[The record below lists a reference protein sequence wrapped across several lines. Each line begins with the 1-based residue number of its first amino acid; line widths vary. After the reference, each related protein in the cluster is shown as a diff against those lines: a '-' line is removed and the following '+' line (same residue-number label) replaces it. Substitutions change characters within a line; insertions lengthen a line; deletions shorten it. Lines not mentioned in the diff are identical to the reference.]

1 MKITIKTLQQKQFH
15 VEAEPE
21 DTQKIEESQGHEV
34 SLQKLIFSGKVLA
47 DDKSV
52 SSYNIT
58 EKDFLVVMVSKPPSK
73 PNVPPSS
80 NSGPSSTITP
90 QPNLTSSAPPPT
102 VIHPPI
108 VPITSPPSTQESEPG
123 PTPTPAGSTP
133 TNPQSIQS
141 HFGNQSALVTG
152 TDYTN
157 AIQRIMELGFDRDQ
171 VVKAMR
177 ASFNNPDR
185 AVEYLMTGIPE
196 SVQNEQ
202 IPATPDLAG
211 NQPTPPTTGNT
222 ATPAL
227 PQNILQDAALAQQLQ
242 QQQQPP
248 QQQQQQQQQGSAEEM
263 AFLRSQPQFQQLRQL
278 VQQNPAYL
286 PHLLQQIGQTNPQLL
301 QFINA
306 NQSTFT
312 RLLQES
318 GDDAGAGDANLPPPH
333 YVSITQDEKDAIDRL
348 EALGFDRAR
357 AIEAFL
363 ACDRNEDLAANY
375 LFDNMHDDEN

>member
-21 DTQKIEESQGHEV
+21 DTILVVKQKIEESQGHEV

-58 EKDFLVVMVSKPPSK
+58 EKDFLVVMVSKPPAK
-73 PNVPPSS
+73 PNSGGS
-80 NSGPSSTITP
+80 GGPSTIITP
-90 QPNLTSSAPPPT
+90 QPNLASSAPPPT

-123 PTPTPAGSTP
+123 PTPTPVGSTP

-157 AIQRIMELGFDRDQ
+157 TIQRIMELGFDRDQ

-211 NQPTPPTTGNT
+211 NQPTPNTIGNT
-222 ATPAL
+222 ATP
-227 PQNILQDAALAQQLQ
+227 
-242 QQQQPP
+242 
-248 QQQQQQQQQGSAEEM
+248 EM